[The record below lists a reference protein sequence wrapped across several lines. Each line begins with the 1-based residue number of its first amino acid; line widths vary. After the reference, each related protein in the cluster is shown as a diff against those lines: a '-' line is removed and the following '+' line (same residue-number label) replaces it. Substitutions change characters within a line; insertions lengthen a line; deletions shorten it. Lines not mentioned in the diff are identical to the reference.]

1 MVWLGWS
8 KMSINQSR
16 IYFPGGQ
23 QPVALIEAEKV
34 TKRFGGLMALREVDF
49 HIDPGEILGLIGPNG
64 AGKTTLFNTIAGVF
78 PPDGGRIRFNG
89 EEIGGLRPY
98 ELCSK
103 GIARTFQI
111 TKPFLNITVLE
122 NMMVGALC
130 KEKDIK
136 AGQKVALEI
145 LEFVGLAAKKDLL
158 AANLTLEDRKRLEL
172 ARALATKPTLL
183 LLDEVMAGLTAK
195 EVEDTLHLIRRV
207 QKEGVTIFLV
217 EHVMKA
223 IMAISHRVMVLHHGE
238 KIAEGTPGEI
248 VKNQQVIDAYL
259 GQSYR
264 A

>member
-1 MVWLGWS
+1 
-8 KMSINQSR
+8 
-16 IYFPGGQ
+16 
-23 QPVALIEAEKV
+23 VALIEAEKV

-64 AGKTTLFNTIAGVF
+64 AGKTTLFNTVAGVF
-78 PPDGGRIRFNG
+78 PPDGGKIRCSG

-136 AGQKVALEI
+136 AGQRIALEI
-145 LEFVGLAAKKDLL
+145 LEFVGLVEKKDLL
-158 AANLTLEDRKRLEL
+158 AANLTLEDRKRMEL
-172 ARALATKPTLL
+172 ARALATKPRLL

-223 IMAISHRVMVLHHGE
+223 IMAISNRVMVLHHGE
-238 KIAEGTPGEI
+238 KIAEGTPGE
-248 VKNQQVIDAYL
+248 VVRNQQVIDAYL

>member
-1 MVWLGWS
+1 M
-8 KMSINQSR
+8 
-16 IYFPGGQ
+16 
-23 QPVALIEAEKV
+23 ALIEAEKV

-49 HIDPGEILGLIGPNG
+49 HIDSGEILGLIGPNG
-64 AGKTTLFNTIAGVF
+64 AGKTTLFNTVAGVF
-78 PPDGGRIRFNG
+78 PPDGGKIRFSG

-98 ELCSK
+98 ELCHK

-111 TKPFLNITVLE
+111 TKPFLNITVLD

-136 AGQKVALEI
+136 AGQRIALEI
-145 LEFVGLAAKKDLL
+145 LEFVGLVGKKDLL
-158 AANLTLEDRKRLEL
+158 AASLTLEDRKRLEM
-172 ARALATKPTLL
+172 ARALATKPRLL

-248 VKNQQVIDAYL
+248 VRNQQVIDAYL

>member
-1 MVWLGWS
+1 M
-8 KMSINQSR
+8 
-16 IYFPGGQ
+16 
-23 QPVALIEAEKV
+23 ALIEAEKV

-49 HIDPGEILGLIGPNG
+49 HIDSGEILGLIGPNG
-64 AGKTTLFNTIAGVF
+64 AGKTTLFNTVAGVF
-78 PPDGGRIRFNG
+78 PPDGGKIRFSG

-98 ELCSK
+98 ELCHK

-111 TKPFLNITVLE
+111 TKPFLNITVLD

-136 AGQKVALEI
+136 AGQRIALEI
-145 LEFVGLAAKKDLL
+145 LEFVGLVGKKDLL
-158 AANLTLEDRKRLEL
+158 AASLTLEDRKRLEM
-172 ARALATKPTLL
+172 ARALATKPRLL

-195 EVEDTLHLIRRV
+195 EIEETLHLIRRV

-248 VKNQQVIDAYL
+248 VRNQQVIDAYL

>member
-1 MVWLGWS
+1 M
-8 KMSINQSR
+8 
-16 IYFPGGQ
+16 
-23 QPVALIEAEKV
+23 ALIEAEKV

-49 HIDPGEILGLIGPNG
+49 HIDSGEILGLIGPNG
-64 AGKTTLFNTIAGVF
+64 AGKTTLFNTVAGVF
-78 PPDGGRIRFNG
+78 APDGGRIRFNG
-89 EEIGGLRPY
+89 EEINGLRPY
-98 ELCSK
+98 ELCGK

-130 KEKDIK
+130 KEKNIK
-136 AGQKVALEI
+136 TGQRVALEI
-145 LEFVGLAAKKDLL
+145 LDFVGLVGKKNLL
-158 AANLTLEDRKRLEL
+158 AASLTLEDRKRLEL

-207 QKEGVTIFLV
+207 QEEGVTIFLV

-238 KIAEGTPGEI
+238 KIAEGTPVEI
-248 VKNQQVIDAYL
+248 VKNQRVIDAYL
-259 GQSYR
+259 GQSYH